1 MRKSD
6 VEDDEEASGAEAEV
20 LQKLRRL
27 ISLPGQVG
35 AQPQGAIKTWG
46 S

>member
-1 MRKSD
+1 M
-6 VEDDEEASGAEAEV
+6 EDDEEASGAEAEV

-27 ISLPGQVG
+27 HDFFAQVG
-35 AQPQGAIKTWG
+35 AQPQGAIKTCCG